1 MKDYSLHLLD
11 ILENPVK
18 AGATKVILSISHT
31 GNLLTFLVKDNGPGL
46 TPEISADPADPFAT
60 TRKERK
66 VGMGLSLLK
75 MAAEQT
81 GGSFMI
87 GNLKEGGTRLETV
100 FDISHIDAK
109 PLGDLPQAIAT
120 AVMSWPAVD
129 FLVQTGNDN
138 QIVLDTVAINA
149 ELDGVS
155 LGDPRIQHFLVEQL
169 KSQFQGLFQ
178 WVNQVSSS
186 ITLGSDTS

>member
-18 AGATKVILSISHT
+18 AGATKVILTISHS
-31 GNLLTFLVKDNGPGL
+31 GNLLTFLVKDNGSGL
-46 TPEISADPADPFAT
+46 MPKISADPADPFAT

-87 GNLKEGGTRLETV
+87 GNLKDGGTRVEVV

-109 PLGDLPQAIAT
+109 PMGDLPQAIAT

-129 FLVQTGNDN
+129 FLVRVGNDN
-138 QIVLDTVAINA
+138 RIIIDTAAINA
-149 ELDGVS
+149 ELDGIP
-155 LGDPRIQHFLVEQL
+155 LGNPRVQHFLVKQL
-169 KSQFQGLFQ
+169 KCQFQELFQ
-178 WVNQVSSS
+178 WVNQVSISTTMES
-186 ITLGSDTS
+186 ETN